1 MTLTITEAWIRDRVQ
16 LTHDNLEDV
25 RSLSLP
31 GTYQEKIG
39 GLGNALSSFT
49 RLKHID
55 LSRNA
60 LQSLQGLHHLKAL
73 EKLNLYYNNI
83 SSIQELKRLRHNT
96 SLQEIDLRL
105 NPVTKNEPDYRL
117 YLVHMLPNLRKL
129 DDRSVRESER
139 KTALLHFDTDQAM
152 SMTEHTA
159 PQGLEP
165 LRGELPRTKHVRG
178 LGGRTAIEED
188 DSDLLDLLSRTNGD
202 LSRPRPVTG
211 SNVTNPSV
219 DVQLTQDYQR
229 GYSQRTP
236 PRRKAESSPSSRGV
250 ERDRSLYQ
258 SDTETVLPELTVDS
272 LLPLNTSAASDSTG
286 SLLGADPLD
295 QLNDSNL
302 STGLSPLRLPDAP
315 LSHADPLTL
324 HDDLSSQTD
333 TNSVMDDLTKYSDLW
348 QPSHSLLEERK
359 AFEQEHKDLLSPT
372 DTNSLINGDVA
383 KLGKGR
389 LSFSPVEER
398 RKLDFD
404 TFSEDSSF
412 IGPDKETTS
421 SSSSFSR
428 STVSQSQKEH
438 VSQNSLSSAT
448 PRGSSLIK
456 AGDIYTSIMS
466 QTRISRARTRGRSRS
481 ASPDNSPLSVAA
493 STGSRLT
500 SPSRSPGTHSKSF
513 QRSPSPKTILSGVS
527 PGPRQTSPIRNQQIS
542 PNRSQSPHIR
552 PQEMSS
558 HNRPS
563 SPSRTLSPP
572 RSPVNAKPRDLYRA
586 TSPSTIASRL
596 TRDPR
601 PRTLDTLL
609 SPPRSPN
616 RISSFKRPGSP
627 TRPVSPPKSPV
638 RTPMNDRRPHSPRA
652 LSPSIVPKEMV
663 QSITRIT
670 SRTLSPPLDVGLPL
684 DQSLNTRPVSPDRST
699 RSHLMPVLKSPGS
712 SIGSSQLSKESK
724 KSVTFMLGSIDGHKI
739 DEENNKEEL
748 KRDLFVNP
756 SRRPESHLSG
766 SVHFAN
772 HGKDLSTT
780 KMWNTSLNRNN
791 SNANEDSYINTSDL
805 VLTPQEN
812 RYSNLVVGRERDNSL
827 SHSESNNKDRSKTK
841 MVLFKDGDCKSEN
854 SKSESKTRHSK
865 SSNDRI
871 QEISYS
877 FSLHDDGYV
886 GPNKVSQSSHSLH
899 SSFLSSSIS
908 SNKPPPNM
916 VNLTHANPC
925 QHASLPVSLPDSPN
939 PTPSTTSPPATNKP
953 QGSVLD
959 PPQSSDS
966 NISTE
971 SQPNQRQSGVL
982 PVISPHHVH
991 HLLTPAPEP
1000 SQHLSDRERS
1010 QQQQQR
1016 SKVEVS
1022 HPEQEVRGRVDSNL
1036 KFTDESDAYAAY
1048 SSKVNFTPNP
1058 KAGTRTDSSSS
1069 YDLHPV
1075 SGVGETFDDP
1085 PPVQRNVKQNG
1096 TTSAPAM
1103 STSTFLDSLL
1113 NLVDRYWNG
1122 TKSLHAHSKFQGQAL
1137 PLVEKLLADHSAT
1150 SQEHMDRLQL
1160 DVARYAQENVSLRNK
1175 LGSTAG
1181 AKTQQDTQ
1189 MAGSELQRALDKS
1202 QRDVDRLCLEL
1213 REVSDENR
1221 ELQVQLQNAR
1231 RHTDDGPSQR
1241 DVKGQ
1246 EKLEQENEKLKVQLK
1261 HVSQLQELATMLQES
1276 HKSLVT
1282 TNDHLLKEL
1291 EETKQRH
1298 MEEVKQLHWSYNQLK
1313 QTMDIT
1319 MPSSHAP
1326 PQSTT
1331 TATTQGGAV
1340 NGYDKKEDGSLSMQP
1355 GYGSYS
1361 PGKKVKGFSYS
1372 NGSMYD

>member
-500 SPSRSPGTHSKSF
+500 SPSRSP
-513 QRSPSPKTILSGVS
+513 
-527 PGPRQTSPIRNQQIS
+527 
-542 PNRSQSPHIR
+542 
-552 PQEMSS
+552 
-558 HNRPS
+558 
-563 SPSRTLSPP
+563 
-572 RSPVNAKPRDLYRA
+572 
-586 TSPSTIASRL
+586 
-596 TRDPR
+596 
-601 PRTLDTLL
+601 
-609 SPPRSPN
+609 
-616 RISSFKRPGSP
+616 
-627 TRPVSPPKSPV
+627 
-638 RTPMNDRRPHSPRA
+638 
-652 LSPSIVPKEMV
+652 
-663 QSITRIT
+663 
-670 SRTLSPPLDVGLPL
+670 
-684 DQSLNTRPVSPDRST
+684 
-699 RSHLMPVLKSPGS
+699 
-712 SIGSSQLSKESK
+712 
-724 KSVTFMLGSIDGHKI
+724 
-739 DEENNKEEL
+739 
-748 KRDLFVNP
+748 
-756 SRRPESHLSG
+756 
-766 SVHFAN
+766 
-772 HGKDLSTT
+772 
-780 KMWNTSLNRNN
+780 
-791 SNANEDSYINTSDL
+791 
-805 VLTPQEN
+805 
-812 RYSNLVVGRERDNSL
+812 
-827 SHSESNNKDRSKTK
+827 
-841 MVLFKDGDCKSEN
+841 
-854 SKSESKTRHSK
+854 
-865 SSNDRI
+865 
-871 QEISYS
+871 
-877 FSLHDDGYV
+877 
-886 GPNKVSQSSHSLH
+886 
-899 SSFLSSSIS
+899 
-908 SNKPPPNM
+908 
-916 VNLTHANPC
+916 
-925 QHASLPVSLPDSPN
+925 
-939 PTPSTTSPPATNKP
+939 
-953 QGSVLD
+953 
-959 PPQSSDS
+959 
-966 NISTE
+966 
-971 SQPNQRQSGVL
+971 
-982 PVISPHHVH
+982 
-991 HLLTPAPEP
+991 EP

>member
-1 MTLTITEAWIRDRVQ
+1 MCDHCQ
-16 LTHDNLEDV
+16 
-25 RSLSLP
+25 P

-39 GLGNALSSFT
+39 GLGNALSSFI

-229 GYSQRTP
+229 AYSQRTP

-258 SDTETVLPELTVDS
+258 TDTETVLPELTIDS

-315 LSHADPLTL
+315 LLHEDPLTL

-333 TNSVMDDLTKYSDLW
+333 TNSVVDDLTKYSDLW

-383 KLGKGR
+383 NLGKGR

-412 IGPDKETTS
+412 IGPDKEMTS
-421 SSSSFSR
+421 SSSSLSR
-428 STVSQSQKEH
+428 SIVSQSQRQL
-438 VSQNSLSSAT
+438 VSQNSLSPGTAT
-448 PRGSSLIK
+448 SKGSSLIK

-481 ASPDNSPLSVAA
+481 ASPDKSPLSVAA

-500 SPSRSPGTHSKSF
+500 SPSRS
-513 QRSPSPKTILSGVS
+513 Q
-527 PGPRQTSPIRNQQIS
+527 
-542 PNRSQSPHIR
+542 
-552 PQEMSS
+552 
-558 HNRPS
+558 
-563 SPSRTLSPP
+563 
-572 RSPVNAKPRDLYRA
+572 
-586 TSPSTIASRL
+586 
-596 TRDPR
+596 
-601 PRTLDTLL
+601 
-609 SPPRSPN
+609 
-616 RISSFKRPGSP
+616 
-627 TRPVSPPKSPV
+627 
-638 RTPMNDRRPHSPRA
+638 
-652 LSPSIVPKEMV
+652 
-663 QSITRIT
+663 
-670 SRTLSPPLDVGLPL
+670 
-684 DQSLNTRPVSPDRST
+684 
-699 RSHLMPVLKSPGS
+699 
-712 SIGSSQLSKESK
+712 
-724 KSVTFMLGSIDGHKI
+724 
-739 DEENNKEEL
+739 
-748 KRDLFVNP
+748 
-756 SRRPESHLSG
+756 
-766 SVHFAN
+766 
-772 HGKDLSTT
+772 
-780 KMWNTSLNRNN
+780 
-791 SNANEDSYINTSDL
+791 
-805 VLTPQEN
+805 
-812 RYSNLVVGRERDNSL
+812 
-827 SHSESNNKDRSKTK
+827 
-841 MVLFKDGDCKSEN
+841 
-854 SKSESKTRHSK
+854 
-865 SSNDRI
+865 
-871 QEISYS
+871 
-877 FSLHDDGYV
+877 
-886 GPNKVSQSSHSLH
+886 
-899 SSFLSSSIS
+899 
-908 SNKPPPNM
+908 
-916 VNLTHANPC
+916 
-925 QHASLPVSLPDSPN
+925 
-939 PTPSTTSPPATNKP
+939 
-953 QGSVLD
+953 
-959 PPQSSDS
+959 
-966 NISTE
+966 
-971 SQPNQRQSGVL
+971 
-982 PVISPHHVH
+982 
-991 HLLTPAPEP
+991 EP

-1010 QQQQQR
+1010 QQQQR
-1016 SKVEVS
+1016 SRVEVNY
-1022 HPEQEVRGRVDSNL
+1022 PEQEVRGRVDSNL

-1058 KAGTRTDSSSS
+1058 KAGTRTDFSSS

-1096 TTSAPAM
+1096 TT
-1103 STSTFLDSLL
+1103 
-1113 NLVDRYWNG
+1113 
-1122 TKSLHAHSKFQGQAL
+1122 
-1137 PLVEKLLADHSAT
+1137 
-1150 SQEHMDRLQL
+1150 
-1160 DVARYAQENVSLRNK
+1160 
-1175 LGSTAG
+1175 
-1181 AKTQQDTQ
+1181 
-1189 MAGSELQRALDKS
+1189 
-1202 QRDVDRLCLEL
+1202 
-1213 REVSDENR
+1213 
-1221 ELQVQLQNAR
+1221 
-1231 RHTDDGPSQR
+1231 PSSNEPKR
-1241 DVKGQ
+1241 GQ

-1331 TATTQGGAV
+1331 TTTQGGAV
-1340 NGYDKKEDGSLSMQP
+1340 NGYDKKEEGSLSMQP

>member
-39 GLGNALSSFT
+39 GLGNALSSFI

-152 SMTEHTA
+152 SMTEHTV

-258 SDTETVLPELTVDS
+258 T
-272 LLPLNTSAASDSTG
+272 
-286 SLLGADPLD
+286 
-295 QLNDSNL
+295 
-302 STGLSPLRLPDAP
+302 
-315 LSHADPLTL
+315 
-324 HDDLSSQTD
+324 
-333 TNSVMDDLTKYSDLW
+333 
-348 QPSHSLLEERK
+348 
-359 AFEQEHKDLLSPT
+359 
-372 DTNSLINGDVA
+372 
-383 KLGKGR
+383 
-389 LSFSPVEER
+389 
-398 RKLDFD
+398 
-404 TFSEDSSF
+404 
-412 IGPDKETTS
+412 
-421 SSSSFSR
+421 
-428 STVSQSQKEH
+428 
-438 VSQNSLSSAT
+438 
-448 PRGSSLIK
+448 
-456 AGDIYTSIMS
+456 
-466 QTRISRARTRGRSRS
+466 
-481 ASPDNSPLSVAA
+481 
-493 STGSRLT
+493 
-500 SPSRSPGTHSKSF
+500 
-513 QRSPSPKTILSGVS
+513 
-527 PGPRQTSPIRNQQIS
+527 
-542 PNRSQSPHIR
+542 
-552 PQEMSS
+552 
-558 HNRPS
+558 
-563 SPSRTLSPP
+563 
-572 RSPVNAKPRDLYRA
+572 
-586 TSPSTIASRL
+586 
-596 TRDPR
+596 
-601 PRTLDTLL
+601 
-609 SPPRSPN
+609 
-616 RISSFKRPGSP
+616 
-627 TRPVSPPKSPV
+627 
-638 RTPMNDRRPHSPRA
+638 
-652 LSPSIVPKEMV
+652 
-663 QSITRIT
+663 
-670 SRTLSPPLDVGLPL
+670 
-684 DQSLNTRPVSPDRST
+684 
-699 RSHLMPVLKSPGS
+699 
-712 SIGSSQLSKESK
+712 
-724 KSVTFMLGSIDGHKI
+724 
-739 DEENNKEEL
+739 
-748 KRDLFVNP
+748 
-756 SRRPESHLSG
+756 
-766 SVHFAN
+766 
-772 HGKDLSTT
+772 
-780 KMWNTSLNRNN
+780 
-791 SNANEDSYINTSDL
+791 
-805 VLTPQEN
+805 
-812 RYSNLVVGRERDNSL
+812 
-827 SHSESNNKDRSKTK
+827 
-841 MVLFKDGDCKSEN
+841 
-854 SKSESKTRHSK
+854 
-865 SSNDRI
+865 
-871 QEISYS
+871 
-877 FSLHDDGYV
+877 
-886 GPNKVSQSSHSLH
+886 
-899 SSFLSSSIS
+899 
-908 SNKPPPNM
+908 
-916 VNLTHANPC
+916 
-925 QHASLPVSLPDSPN
+925 
-939 PTPSTTSPPATNKP
+939 
-953 QGSVLD
+953 
-959 PPQSSDS
+959 
-966 NISTE
+966 
-971 SQPNQRQSGVL
+971 
-982 PVISPHHVH
+982 
-991 HLLTPAPEP
+991 EP

-1016 SKVEVS
+1016 SRVEVGY
-1022 HPEQEVRGRVDSNL
+1022 PEQEVRGRVDSNL

-1085 PPVQRNVKQNG
+1085 PPVQRNIKQNG

-1103 STSTFLDSLL
+1103 SPSTFLDSLL

-1175 LGSTAG
+1175 LGSTVG
-1181 AKTQQDTQ
+1181 AKTQQDTP
-1189 MAGSELQRALDKS
+1189 MAGSELQRVLDKS

-1221 ELQVQLQNAR
+1221 ELQVQLQDAR
-1231 RHTDDGPSQR
+1231 RQTDDGPSHR

-1331 TATTQGGAV
+1331 TTTQGGAV
-1340 NGYDKKEDGSLSMQP
+1340 NGYDKKEEGSLSMQP